1 MEAADIQFR
10 TAALGGFSK
19 QDVLDYI
26 EKANKEHAARMEQL
40 QKELSAVT
48 DERDRLK
55 TRVEEAEGRL
65 VELSSQVQK
74 LTGELADRSAE
85 LEQCRGERAV
95 QAEEEGALR
104 ARTEELRSRLEQAEQ
119 AARSYEA
126 IKDRTAGIELEAHCR
141 AQSIEAAAQ
150 VQVEKA
156 RQELEQWIYKVQAGY
171 DRMRADIE
179 ATIAHTSG
187 ELDRVR
193 KSMEGL
199 TAEFGDHDAE
209 LKRLLETYEEAIGPR
224 MPDPLP
230 LEGD

>member
-26 EKANKEHAARMEQL
+26 EKANQDHAAKVEGL
-40 QKELSAVT
+40 QKELSAMT
-48 DERDRLK
+48 EERDKLK
-55 TRVEEAEGRL
+55 ARVEEAEGRL
-65 VELSSQVQK
+65 VELSAQVQK
-74 LTGELADRSAE
+74 LTGELAERGAA
-85 LEQCRGERAV
+85 LEQSRGEREL
-95 QAEEEGALR
+95 QAEEQSALQNQLSDLK
-104 ARTEELRSRLEQAEQ
+104 ERLEKSEQ
-119 AARSYEA
+119 GARAYEA

-141 AQSIEAAAQ
+141 AQGIEAAAQ
-150 VQVEKA
+150 EQVEKA

-171 DRMRADIE
+171 DRMRTDIE
-179 ATIAHTSG
+179 ATIAHTAG

-209 LKRLLETYEEAIGPR
+209 LKLLLETYEEAIGPR
-224 MPDPLP
+224 MPEPLP
-230 LEGD
+230 LDEE